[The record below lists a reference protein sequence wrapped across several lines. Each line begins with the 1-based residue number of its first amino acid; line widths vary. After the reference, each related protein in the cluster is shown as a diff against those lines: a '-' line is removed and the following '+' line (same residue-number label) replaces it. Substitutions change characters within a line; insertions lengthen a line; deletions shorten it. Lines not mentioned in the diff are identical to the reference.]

1 MALERKP
8 TGAYDAAFPVPL
20 PDGRTS
26 YLGGAIVVDQAGNP
40 LQVGSKQETLNLAN
54 NSVSAGP
61 QTAFGGDYQIR
72 AVASNW
78 NGGSAKIQFLDADG
92 STYTDLTNQDG
103 SAVTP
108 FTANRTQPTGLG
120 SNAIIKAVITGSPVG
135 LFIVAS
141 RMP

>member
-1 MALERKP
+1 MRSGIGDSAKDP
-8 TGAYDAAFPVPL
+8 FFVAAVAGDGSGAPVQ
-20 PDGRTS
+20 
-26 YLGGAIVVDQAGNP
+26 Y
-40 LQVGSKQETLNLAN
+40 GSKQETLPLVN
-54 NSVSAGP
+54 NSVASPP

-92 STYTDLTNQDG
+92 STYSDLTNQDG